1 MQNKC
6 ENSQKKFAALGLLI
20 SYSFGI
26 FSIAYKSD
34 SIAYRIVNAIQY
46 SIVTLLNFL
55 VLLNINQFC
64 SCKKERREEAT
75 IKANQENIDEFD
87 VIKEGKRLTDSISK
101 ERAAILK
108 LKELAD
114 KGDNNAGVYL
124 SFVVENIKAINIIL
138 NLNIK

>member
-1 MQNKC
+1 VRI
-6 ENSQKKFAALGLLI
+6 ATLGSLI

-34 SIAYRIVNAIQY
+34 WIAYRIANAIQY
-46 SIVTLLNFL
+46 SIVTLLNVL
-55 VLLNINQFC
+55 VLLNINLFC
-64 SCKKERREEAT
+64 SCKKEKREEAT
-75 IKANQENIDEFD
+75 IKANQENIAELD
-87 VIKEGKRLTDSISK
+87 VIKEGKRLTDSISQ
-101 ERAAILK
+101 ERAAISK

>member
-1 MQNKC
+1 
-6 ENSQKKFAALGLLI
+6 LI

>member
-6 ENSQKKFAALGLLI
+6 ENSQRKLAALGLLI

-55 VLLNINQFC
+55 VLLNINQF
-64 SCKKERREEAT
+64 SAAKRKEEKK
-75 IKANQENIDEFD
+75 
-87 VIKEGKRLTDSISK
+87 L
-101 ERAAILK
+101 L
-108 LKELAD
+108 
-114 KGDNNAGVYL
+114 
-124 SFVVENIKAINIIL
+124 
-138 NLNIK
+138 

>member
-6 ENSQKKFAALGLLI
+6 ENSQRKLAALGLLI

-46 SIVTLLNFL
+46 SIVTLINVL
-55 VLLNINQFC
+55 VLLNINLFC

-75 IKANQENIDEFD
+75 IKANQENTDELD
-87 VIKEGKRLTDSISK
+87 VLKEGKRLTDSISQ
-101 ERAAILK
+101 ERAAVLK

-124 SFVVENIKAINIIL
+124 SFVVENIKDINNIL
-138 NLNIK
+138 NI